1 MLCSNKITGTN
12 PVQPNGMD
20 IRGVPMD
27 MSLLYPTTS
36 RLPAVVLPLPTL
48 SVINGNGYLW

>member
-1 MLCSNKITGTN
+1 
-12 PVQPNGMD
+12 
-20 IRGVPMD
+20 MD